1 MSDKKVLAF
10 TEAEFREVYKDI
22 FALGMKA
29 DELDLDPEQV
39 DLCCD
44 GWLAANQANF
54 QLENQQN
61 PRPNSLIGHF
71 SGVPV
76 FSDTPDT
83 GLGDDIQSDIDRD
96 EADSDQQGR

>member
-54 QLENQQN
+54 QLEKQPYYVPNKMIEALKGN
-61 PRPNSLIGHF
+61 PVTLI
-71 SGVPV
+71 
-76 FSDTPDT
+76 TPDT